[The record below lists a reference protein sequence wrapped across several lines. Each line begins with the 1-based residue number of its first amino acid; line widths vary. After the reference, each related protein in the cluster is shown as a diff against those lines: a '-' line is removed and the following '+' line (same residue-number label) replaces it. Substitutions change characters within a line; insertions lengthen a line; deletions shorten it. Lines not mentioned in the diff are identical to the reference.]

1 MYRDFDAR
9 DERRGNI
16 VKEVTFIDSKIEKMA
31 CGTDK
36 ASCVGGMSTKIKAAR
51 IATHDGIPVILANG
65 LQDVL
70 RIDFTSPS
78 YARFDGTRF
87 VVGSA
92 KK

>member
-1 MYRDFDAR
+1 M
-9 DERRGNI
+9 
-16 VKEVTFIDSKIEKMA
+16 
-31 CGTDK
+31 
-36 ASCVGGMSTKIKAAR
+36 GGMSTKIKAAR

-65 LQDVL
+65 LQDDL

-87 VVGSA
+87 VVVGA